1 MGEAPVYTVQNK
13 LFPFDLQLRDPKS
26 VSMRLFTELHPD
38 DWIQSTEI
46 PINSG
51 ISEKKKHGRN
61 NPCAPISQSVLG
73 HNSRR
78 TPGLHPLLLQLMIY
92 AMQTC
97 IFRLAFLTNSQTTL
111 LAKQMDRF
119 SGRGVDFF
127 FYFTGK
133 KISDVQIFRKSVER
147 VYFYL
152 FFQRNFHF

>member
-1 MGEAPVYTVQNK
+1 MIYSSGIQNLFLWDCLPNYTRMIESN
-13 LFPFDLQLRDPKS
+13 QLRS
-26 VSMRLFTELHPD
+26 QS
-38 DWIQSTEI
+38 IQGF
-46 PINSG
+46 P
-51 ISEKKKHGRN
+51 KKKHGRN

-97 IFRLAFLTNSQTTL
+97 IFRLAFLTNSQTSL